1 MREQAPWGGEVCI
14 YRNMYLLAL
23 MLAKIEGKRRRGRQ
37 RTRWLAGIS
46 NPMDMSLSKLREK
59 VKDRGAWR
67 AAIHGV
73 AKSLTR
79 LSH

>member
-1 MREQAPWGGEVCI
+1 MREQAPRGGEAYI

-59 VKDRGAWR
+59 VKDRGAWC

>member
-1 MREQAPWGGEVCI
+1 MREQAPRGGEAYI

-46 NPMDMSLSKLREK
+46 NPMDMSSSPWEGFSKQ
-59 VKDRGAWR
+59 
-67 AAIHGV
+67 I
-73 AKSLTR
+73 
-79 LSH
+79 

>member
-1 MREQAPWGGEVCI
+1 MREQAPRGGEASI

-23 MLAKIEGKRRRGRQ
+23 MLAKIEGKRTRGRQ

-59 VKDRGAWR
+59 VKDRGAWC